1 MVALARQGAACLLA
15 LLSVSAFAEHPV
27 HAARVEVISAGT
39 MVRATA
45 LVYTEDFPPG
55 TRLDAVASYLAHTR
69 RVMDAQDRD
78 VALTPFQIATEG
90 DRLRITLRGTAVQG
104 LRGGRVVA
112 TLLQERFDDQVNVV
126 EARVDGRRRTLVFL
140 SGDAA
145 QRLP

>member
-1 MVALARQGAACLLA
+1 MVGLAARWAACLLLPLGA
-15 LLSVSAFAEHPV
+15 SAFAEHPV
-27 HAARVEVISAGT
+27 HAARVEVIAAGT

-55 TRLDAVASYLAHTR
+55 SQIDAVARYLASTL
-69 RVMDAQDRD
+69 RVTDARNRE
-78 VALTPFQIATEG
+78 VALTPFRIATEG
-90 DRLRITLRGTAVQG
+90 DRLRITLRGTAVEG

>member
-1 MVALARQGAACLLA
+1 MVGLVARSVASLL
-15 LLSVSAFAEHPV
+15 LLLGVSAFAEHPV
-27 HAARVEVISAGT
+27 HAARIEVISAGT

-55 TRLDAVASYLAHTR
+55 ERLDAVARYLASTL
-69 RVMDAQDRD
+69 RVTDARNRE
-78 VALTPFQIATEG
+78 VALTPFRIATEG

-104 LRGGRVVA
+104 IRGGRVVA

-126 EARVDGRRRTLVFL
+126 EARVDGRRRILVFL
-140 SGDAA
+140 LGDAP

>member
-1 MVALARQGAACLLA
+1 V
-15 LLSVSAFAEHPV
+15 EHPV
-27 HAARVEVISAGT
+27 HAARVEVIAAGT

-55 TRLDAVASYLAHTR
+55 AQLEAVGRYLARTL
-69 RVMDAQDRD
+69 RVVDAQQRE
-78 VALTPFQIATEG
+78 VVLTPYQISTEG

-112 TLLQERFDDQVNVV
+112 TLLHERFDDQVNVV